1 MKIALFFG
9 SFNPIHVG
17 HLIIANH
24 IVEHTDVDSVWLVVS
39 PQNPFKE
46 KNSLLNEFD
55 RLHLVELAIQ
65 DNDKLKA
72 CNEEFYLP
80 RPSYTIDTLMYLQE
94 KYPSYEFSLIMGSDN
109 LLNLHK
115 WKNYELILQRYP
127 IYIYKR
133 NVSEVNTISLN
144 GNIQYLEVPLL
155 DISSTYIRQCIQS
168 KKSIKYL
175 VTPTVEKYILDYN
188 LFKNNSIK

>member
-24 IVEHTDVDSVWLVVS
+24 IINNTDVNAVWLVVS
-39 PQNPFKE
+39 PHNPLKE

-80 RPSYTIDTLMYLQE
+80 RPSYTINTLTYLHE

-133 NVSEVNTISLN
+133 DVNDNKNISIQGTIH
-144 GNIQYLEVPLL
+144 YLDVPLL
-155 DISSTYIRQCIQS
+155 DISSTYIRQCIQNN
-168 KKSIKYL
+168 KSIKYL
-175 VTPTVEKYILDYN
+175 VTPAVEKYILDYN
-188 LFKNNSIK
+188 LFKK